1 VTKRKKNIFLKTL
14 EQILEYINI
23 LKLKKRE
30 YRIFVFVEEYLVSD
44 KKSTIFFRIYKLKPM
59 RLLIENQI
67 SIDSENKKI
76 EFSVTDSYSR
86 MEENI
91 FLQELNT
98 LKNNSEKYQ
107 TPFSSV
113 DNYMVSINFSEINDD
128 IIINILLLY
137 EMFFEKIKKE
147 NLNKATIEDD
157 ILVEFKKNLPNYK
170 LYKF

>member
-1 VTKRKKNIFLKTL
+1 
-14 EQILEYINI
+14 
-23 LKLKKRE
+23 
-30 YRIFVFVEEYLVSD
+30 
-44 KKSTIFFRIYKLKPM
+44 M